1 MAFLKN
7 NKQFAGSMIPLKR
20 TASDIFIT
28 VINNFLAKKKSV
40 NYNDLVATILKAFQK
55 LGCNMSIKIHFLFS
69 HLDIFPDNLGGGS
82 DKQGDQFHQ
91 DIKVMEERYLGKWD
105 VNMIADYC

>member
-20 TASDIFIT
+20 TAWDIFIT
-28 VINNFLAKKKSV
+28 VINNFLDKKKSV

-69 HLDIFPDNLGGGS
+69 HLDIFPDNLGGRS

>member
-20 TASDIFIT
+20 TAWDIFIT
-28 VINNFLAKKKSV
+28 VINNFLDKKKSV

-55 LGCNMSIKIHFLFS
+55 LGCNMSI
-69 HLDIFPDNLGGGS
+69 IFCLVTWTYSLITLVAEVTN
-82 DKQGDQFHQ
+82 
-91 DIKVMEERYLGKWD
+91 KVTNSTKT
-105 VNMIADYC
+105 